1 MNDGC
6 GNGGSWLE
14 RASSLPV
21 AFAQVREDAL
31 LDREV
36 VRSIGKGARVAMVA
50 SGGCTAALLAS
61 MEGVGRL
68 LVVDPNPAQL
78 ALTRLKLRLLES
90 TGPEERLA
98 VLGHAP
104 MAPVD
109 RRARLADEL
118 AALDLP
124 LDALGSISLIS
135 RIGPDHG
142 GRFELLFAALRGA
155 LHGSSEPLEALLSLG
170 EPARQAERVAPH
182 SALGKRIDETMD
194 DVMRTPNLVRLFGEG
209 AVRNPATR
217 FSTHFARRLRHVL
230 ATLPANDNP
239 YLWQMLKGC
248 YPPGSMAPWLSR
260 VGPARNPSVASEA
273 DTMVGA
279 LADRPR
285 EFDFVHL
292 SNILDW
298 LDPEDARTT
307 LDLARRALRPGGW
320 TLVRQLNSTLDIE
333 RLGDGFEWHAAEAR
347 RMHQADRSFFYRAL
361 YLGRRR

>member
-1 MNDGC
+1 MIPRVRLNESRRIRPSGNALTKQWTTSC
-6 GNGGSWLE
+6 GRQIWF
-14 RASSLPV
+14 ASS
-21 AFAQVREDAL
+21 VRGQCA
-31 LDREV
+31 
-36 VRSIGKGARVAMVA
+36 
-50 SGGCTAALLAS
+50 T
-61 MEGVGRL
+61 
-68 LVVDPNPAQL
+68 
-78 ALTRLKLRLLES
+78 
-90 TGPEERLA
+90 
-98 VLGHAP
+98 
-104 MAPVD
+104 
-109 RRARLADEL
+109 
-118 AALDLP
+118 LP
-124 LDALGSISLIS
+124 L
-135 RIGPDHG
+135 
-142 GRFELLFAALRGA
+142 
-155 LHGSSEPLEALLSLG
+155 
-170 EPARQAERVAPH
+170 
-182 SALGKRIDETMD
+182 
-194 DVMRTPNLVRLFGEG
+194 
-209 AVRNPATR
+209 R